1 MFLWFYGKT
10 ELTIDS
16 FMEVFKMN
24 WSIPVRKVF
33 SVLCNNMKHF
43 LKTRALKEITAV

>member
-1 MFLWFYGKT
+1 
-10 ELTIDS
+10 
-16 FMEVFKMN
+16 MN

-43 LKTRALKEITAV
+43 LKTRALKEITAVLVICNQKKKIFDTV